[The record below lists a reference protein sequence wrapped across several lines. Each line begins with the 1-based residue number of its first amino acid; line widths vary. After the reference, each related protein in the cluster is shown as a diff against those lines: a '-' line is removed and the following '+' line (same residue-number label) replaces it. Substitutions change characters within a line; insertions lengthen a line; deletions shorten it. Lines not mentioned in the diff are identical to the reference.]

1 MRELL
6 EQTAQRAI
14 SYLEGLDA
22 RSVAP
27 APEAVAKLDTLNE
40 PLKEDPTPPEQVV
53 KLLDLT
59 APIAEEAADAG
70 RIEPAPRRAIRCL
83 SEQVGM
89 LKPMG

>member
-53 KLLDLT
+53 KLLD
-59 APIAEEAADAG
+59 AADAG